1 MKVLVRNPR
10 VILSYLPYAAFPR
23 VYTHKGKILQLD
35 SLSYRVWELSDGTLG
50 TSEPIEALHKE
61 HGLPAPTLKRVVERL
76 LRLGLLLEA
85 EDA

>member
-35 SLSYRVWELSDGTLG
+35 SLSPTESGSSATELWGQVNLSKLCIKSMGC
-50 TSEPIEALHKE
+50 P
-61 HGLPAPTLKRVVERL
+61 PL
-76 LRLGLLLEA
+76 L
-85 EDA
+85 